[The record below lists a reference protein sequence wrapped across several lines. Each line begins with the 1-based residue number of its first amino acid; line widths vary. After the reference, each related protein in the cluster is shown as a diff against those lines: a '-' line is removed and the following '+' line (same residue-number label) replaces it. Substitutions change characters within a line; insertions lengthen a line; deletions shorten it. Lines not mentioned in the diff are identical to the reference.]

1 MQGGGAARNAK
12 KRYFA
17 VKSETNFPKWDI
29 IKQDSF
35 EPVRHAKGENRMSGL
50 LCFLLGLAVGT
61 VFGVLVMACLQA
73 GRQSDEDARRLH
85 RKT

>member
-1 MQGGGAARNAK
+1 
-12 KRYFA
+12 
-17 VKSETNFPKWDI
+17 
-29 IKQDSF
+29 
-35 EPVRHAKGENRMSGL
+35 MSGW